1 MANPSGV
8 LPEDKNW
15 HDTGCSIAPACLACP
30 LPACRYDMPRGV
42 ATARS
47 VMRVPL
53 ILELQEQGLIQK
65 EIAHRLGVS
74 RRSIQ
79 RSLSAARS

>member
-15 HDTGCSIAPACLACP
+15 HDTGCSIAPACLSCP
-30 LPACRYDMPRGV
+30 LPACRYDMPAKV
-42 ATARS
+42 AG
-47 VMRVPL
+47 MIERVPL